1 MYRFISYKIQFFQNT
16 VAVETGISDF
26 HKMVVTVLKVF
37 YKKQKP
43 KISQYRKYDN
53 FNNDLFR
60 EELNNELLNVDLNN
74 AELSEFTETFM
85 SLIDKHAPKNQ
96 RYIRANNPNF
106 MTKSLRK
113 AFMLRSKFINEK
125 TEESKS
131 LYNKQRNICVSLLR
145 KTKKKLLCA
154 ARQQNCSS

>member
-26 HKMVVTVLKVF
+26 HNMVVMVLKVF
-37 YKKQKP
+37 YKKQKQ
-43 KISQYRKYDN
+43 KITQYRKYGN

-60 EELNNELLNVDLNN
+60 EELNNELVNVDLNN
-74 AELSEFTETFM
+74 AELSEFTETFT
-85 SLIDKHAPKNQ
+85 SLIDKHAPKNL

-113 AFMLRSKFINEK
+113 AFMLRSKFRNEK

-131 LYNKQRNICVSLLR
+131 LYNKQRKMLISIMLYQNLL
-145 KTKKKLLCA
+145 KLLCL
-154 ARQQNCSS
+154 